1 MSCMLKRKICV
12 VTGSRADYGLLYWLM
27 KDIQADPL
35 FELQL
40 VVTGMHLS
48 PEFGMTIDTIDKD
61 GFEVAQRVE
70 TLLSSDSAIGVTK
83 SVGLGVISFADVF
96 DRLRPDLVLVL
107 GDRFEIFAAAQA
119 ALFAKLPIAH
129 IGGGDVTEGAY
140 DEAMRHSISKM
151 SHLHF
156 VTNTAAAN
164 RLKHM
169 GEDPKYVFNVGSPG
183 LDHLHRSTLP
193 DRETLEK
200 ELGFNFQKLNFLITF
215 HPVTLDMM
223 SSAKQFDSL
232 LQALE
237 QYDPDVG
244 LIFTL
249 PNADTEGRDLIRL
262 VEKFVADRGNACAYP
277 SLGQRRYLG
286 TMAVADIVIGNSSS
300 GLYEAPSLQTPTVNI
315 GLRQHGRI
323 KATSVFDCAPEKE
336 SISVAISQ
344 ALSFEHQTVE
354 NPYQIGDCAEL
365 IVKELNGISDFS
377 SLTMKRFF
385 DINEL

>member
-1 MSCMLKRKICV
+1 MFKRKICI

-27 KDIQADPL
+27 KDIQAGSL

-48 PEFGMTIDTIDKD
+48 PEFGMTIDTIEKD
-61 GFEVAQRVE
+61 GFEIAQRVE

-119 ALFAKLPIAH
+119 ALLTKLPIAH

-156 VTNTAAAN
+156 VTNIAAAN

-169 GEDPKYVFNVGSPG
+169 GENPKYIFNVGSPG
-183 LDHLHRSTLP
+183 LDYIHRSQFP
-193 DRETLEK
+193 NRKTLEK
-200 ELGFNFQKLNFLITF
+200 ELDFKFKKVNFLITF
-215 HPVTLDMM
+215 HPVTLDTN
-223 SSAKQFDSL
+223 SSHKQFESL
-232 LQALE
+232 LQALD
-237 QYDPDVG
+237 QYSSDVG

-249 PNADTEGRDLIRL
+249 PNADTDGRDLIRL
-262 VEKFVADRGNACAYP
+262 VEEYVGRKDNARAYT
-277 SLGQRRYLG
+277 SLGQMRYLG
-286 TMAVADIVIGNSSS
+286 TMAVADVVIGNSSS
-300 GLYEAPSLQTPTVNI
+300 GLYEAPSFQTPTVNI
-315 GLRQHGRI
+315 GFRQQGRL
-323 KATSVFDCAPEKE
+323 KADSIFDCSPT
-336 SISVAISQ
+336 SDDILNAITKAMSFGSQ
-344 ALSFEHQTVE
+344 KVE
-354 NPYQIGDCAEL
+354 NPYQKGDCAEL
-365 IVKELNGISDFS
+365 IMKELNSINDFN

-385 DINEL
+385 DV